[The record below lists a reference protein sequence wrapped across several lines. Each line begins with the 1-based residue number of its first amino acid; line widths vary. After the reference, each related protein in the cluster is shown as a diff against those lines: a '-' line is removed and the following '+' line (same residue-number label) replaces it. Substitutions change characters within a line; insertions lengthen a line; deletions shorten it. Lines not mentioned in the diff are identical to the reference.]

1 MDTNVLSEL
10 NLKPLFVFKLNT
22 ESQYFGAFAGQKDK
36 DKEFPKTLNWDIPKG
51 TEWSKTSLWVL
62 PIIPSCK
69 GRYSLDFDNKF
80 QFKEKEARKI
90 QNCEIGIFK
99 QPSNVREWKDYE
111 NLEEAE
117 VNFDLNFEAKKFSVS
132 KQAIPFTIAD
142 ESQSI
147 SGWFFG
153 TTTIDIK
160 ETLLKFG
167 GLECDI
173 VDTLGRKSDFHIWCG
188 MRREDEKI
196 FLSINNS
203 DLMEENIGED
213 CPLIWSKKGLLDDTV
228 FPDETKTFEIENDKL
243 SLENSLKHIPKKDH
257 ENFFSI
263 CLSTIDLFGK
273 VKANKHYAWLIKEG
287 KDLSPFFKRVN
298 LNLISQDLEKY
309 IRTSN
314 VGEYIYLFQMNRR
327 VKNKN
332 EKRIITWITGAL
344 NMTAVNDKFKSIVSS
359 RFEVDKSG
367 PESISPNFPY
377 QDDPGSF
384 EQIITEHAI
393 NNGIVSIK
401 SLRLFPN
408 PSKFVKKIEGL
419 KSEFTASIQLSNLRK
434 NTVDLKKQTLDLK
447 NDKNDTVIVNN
458 ISFSTKKIDNQND
471 NGTFFS
477 VSLEKEMA
485 SELEGTFSDG
495 SFSFELDNTGKL
507 NAKIKFSFQLQK
519 AQVPLYLWQLHPGLI
534 EKYNKIEHDSP
545 VFCYAIEDFRI
556 PVKLITPLSTDLSD
570 QERLIAD
577 NDSISVSTTGTL
589 RPEQP
594 LIIPLTKS
602 DKQKYWL
609 SFSENM
615 NVGQDFFF
623 ATELLAINPENT
635 NGQSVLDV
643 VVIGNEPQ
651 TAVKVQTPFGTNP
664 KYDSGKWVI
673 ARKNSLSA
681 DGNVWEILNE
691 KANDEGI
698 TLTFPPQVIG
708 EAFRKTNEG
717 ELFAEEPE
725 DEKLV
730 DFKFSPPATITIA
743 NEQLNR
749 QMVTAPWNLRNLF
762 GTYGDS
768 NPGLR
773 LLKAQFELL
782 YGMSANFENR
792 DAFIAELEN
801 KLGQMVK
808 APRGAI
814 TWENSESQSDAFQA
828 AYTDF
833 FQILKLYVSRLAIY
847 EVSASKDKF
856 QPAKFDSGIDYFFR
870 IDENKWVEENKE
882 KKLVSGKGA
891 KLRFPFKDVPDYLKD
906 IKEQYHK
913 DGIVDDHGQPVNP
926 LSGGFHWGFESK
938 AVYYELMTQGLLKGS
953 SSGEIENL
961 AFSSLGGYGKQVARF
976 ANDKTIIKST
986 TSMGRTHFYAV
997 ERIGRIGVFWNK
1009 AKHVTEFERTI
1020 VPSEQFKGTG
1030 NKGRLIGRKVREFVE
1045 ILEPERKYPEFG
1057 GEIYAAGSVM
1067 GTHFKSIKIPVNST
1081 WGRDLTHK
1089 IDNEE
1094 KPFGWEVPLWNKDA
1108 EISVYPFP
1116 QIMLSVMAAKES
1128 GQAEILC
1135 NMENPEN
1142 IYFYTDVREQ
1152 VAEREITA
1160 ETNDWPSIAEV
1171 DFTFQPFTNIY
1182 VQAPP
1187 CLDYNDPK
1195 LVNMPLPSPIE
1206 VLPGFERFTFKVLP
1220 SDMPVSANG
1229 TYNDKSTISAKL
1241 RTVTMQRKTIVA
1253 AEKSINDRYVAD
1265 EFLKETNKILVK
1277 NFNGYKGLLSAGKQ
1291 EDINNLKDQLKSGVK
1306 DHIKSFFLDDK
1317 NNDRKIIEPIITQF
1331 QNKPKLYYFN
1341 NIIVDSSKPEIKDT
1355 RLNDFYKNHVSKWEL
1370 PTIMLWN
1377 QLVSMLEAAISTVD
1391 KHYTLTFDTLKTE
1404 LYKYIDE
1411 FKGDDLKGKVKK
1423 EVEELKSKIISA
1435 EKFIDL
1441 HLGFMEKFFTD
1452 EIKGV
1457 NDNLSAF
1464 EQELDKIAVQINQSI
1479 IEIEDAVKDLS
1490 NTLSIPELK
1499 TKAKEISASKI
1510 NELLK
1515 LIENQVD
1522 ALSIHQKVKEEAKR
1536 KLREYSAGL
1545 IGSIEKAVNKIP
1557 DTSPVDEL
1565 KDSIIAVLNGLNI
1578 DVNKE
1583 IDQVKNLPQEL
1594 HEKLAGIESEIK
1606 KIKKDIEDNI
1616 KQLKTKIDDWIGDQ
1630 SKGLIHIL
1638 DSLENDK
1645 VKIKEACD
1653 VYFFNKKNE
1662 IIQKL
1667 SKELL
1672 DILIVGYEIGGKKKP
1687 PISDLFI
1694 EIDQW
1699 MKDIIADFNALLH
1712 KINSNLN
1719 TNLSN
1724 IQSVIDKYLDP
1735 ALNLY
1740 SEYKA
1745 IEKAVLN
1752 RDKDT
1757 LIKEANKLSQAINQD
1772 FGHAAGKVTEV
1783 YYQLENVQ
1791 NSVGDLG
1798 KELQNTL
1805 FNYRSVMEDIKA
1817 VDLGINR
1824 KTVELIYNFKESY
1837 APKLLMTPVMGK
1849 LEKLNE
1855 SLSAVGVNIPYGAL
1869 EEKFIAPMKEWGSSF
1884 AKSFSNQFPMSNL
1897 LKDIGGF
1904 KFDNL
1909 LPFLKGDDAFFKAV
1923 KVESKVDEKAMKAW
1937 VKADLDYTF
1946 TDDNTLMSI
1955 GPLKVRMLRNAKIE
1969 AHAYESI
1976 DIDRQRKNDSFGT
1989 LKSTFEISLS
1999 GAPLMLFRDTVV
2011 SFKNGKYDFDLDPS
2025 RMEMPGLLKLIT
2037 DASKNIPASDP
2048 SSGGDGKQSPF
2059 KMQILKYSPT
2069 ANVEIPIGV
2078 QANLDIPP
2086 LSVGGGTT
2094 AISNLSFGG
2103 NFLLK
2108 ALNTDVTPAKLDFN
2122 LGLGF
2127 YLGKKDLPFN
2137 FTAFILGGGG
2147 YIDCSF
2153 TYHPSVSTKPD
2164 VTFIMSVH
2172 GSAALTIAAGWITG
2186 SVMVLAGIEVEY
2198 YSARGSTRIEMFVA
2212 IIGVVDILGLISVYL
2227 SLRLSINYQ
2236 SDTNGTVLYGVGRVK
2251 VKIRICRFV
2260 TISVSKN
2267 YTMILKGKSESVKN
2281 ENSQKIATSL
2291 N

>member
-36 DKEFPKTLNWDIPKG
+36 VKEFPETLSWDVPRETK
-51 TEWSKTSLWVL
+51 WSDISLWVL
-62 PIIPSCK
+62 PVTPSGK
-69 GRYSLDFDNKF
+69 GKYRLDFNSKF

-90 QNCEIGIFK
+90 QNCEIGIFN
-99 QPSNVREWKDYE
+99 QPSDLENWDDY
-111 NLEEAE
+111 NDLEKSE
-117 VNFDLNFEAKKFSVS
+117 VNLDLNVEAKKFSVS
-132 KQAIPFTIAD
+132 KQAIPFTIVS

-147 SGWFFG
+147 SGWFLG
-153 TTTIDIK
+153 TTAIDIK
-160 ETLLKFG
+160 EALLKFG

-173 VDTLGRKSDFHIWCG
+173 VDSLGRKSDFHLWCG
-188 MRREDEKI
+188 MRPASGKI

-213 CPLIWSKKGLLDDTV
+213 CPMIWSKKGVMDDTILPV
-228 FPDETKTFEIENDKL
+228 DKTNTFELSNEKL
-243 SLENSLKHIPKKDH
+243 CLGHNLKNISEKDQ
-257 ENFFSI
+257 EKFFSVS
-263 CLSTIDLFGK
+263 LSTIDLFGK
-273 VKANKHYAWLIKEG
+273 VKPNKHYAWLIKEG
-287 KDLSPFFKRVN
+287 KSLAPFFKRVN

-314 VGEYIYLFQMNRR
+314 VGEYIYLFQINRWAE
-327 VKNKN
+327 NKN

-344 NMTAVNDKFKSIVSS
+344 NMTAVNDKFKSMVSS

-367 PESISPNFPY
+367 PESISPYFPY
-377 QDDPGSF
+377 QDDPQSF
-384 EQIITEHAI
+384 DQIITEHAI
-393 NNGIVSIK
+393 NNGIVSVK
-401 SLRLFPN
+401 SLRLFPD
-408 PSKFVKKIEGL
+408 PPKLVKKIEGL
-419 KSEFTASIQLSNLRK
+419 KSEFTASIQLSNIRK
-434 NTVDLKKQTLDLK
+434 TTVDLKKQTLDLK
-447 NDKNDTVIVNN
+447 NDRNDTVIVNN
-458 ISFSTKKIDNQND
+458 ILFSTKKVDNQND

-477 VSLEKEMA
+477 VSLEKQKV

-495 SFSFELDNTGKL
+495 SFSFELDNTGEL
-507 NAKIKFSFQLQK
+507 TAKIRFSFQLQK
-519 AQVPLYLWQLHPGLI
+519 ARIPLYFWQLYPGLI
-534 EKYNKIEHDSP
+534 EKYNKTEHDSP

-556 PVKLITPLSTDLSD
+556 PVKSITPLSTDLSD
-570 QERLIAD
+570 HERFIAD
-577 NDSISVSTTGTL
+577 NDSISVSSTGTL

-594 LIIPLTKS
+594 LIIPLTES

-609 SFSENM
+609 SFSENI

-623 ATELLAINPENT
+623 ATELLLKDREDKNA
-635 NGQSVLDV
+635 QSVLDV

-664 KYDSGKWVI
+664 KYDSGKWVV

-717 ELFAEEPE
+717 ELFPEEP
-725 DEKLV
+725 DGKNLV
-730 DFKFSPPATITIA
+730 DFKFSPPVVINIA

-782 YGMSANFENR
+782 YGMSANFENK

-814 TWENSESQSDAFQA
+814 TWEHSEPQSVAFKA
-828 AYTDF
+828 AYASF
-833 FQILKLYVSRLAIY
+833 FQILKLYVSRLAVY
-847 EVSASKDKF
+847 EVSSSKDKF
-856 QPAKFDSGIDYFFR
+856 QPTKFDSGIDYFFR
-870 IDENKWVEENKE
+870 IDENKWVEENNK

-906 IKEQYHK
+906 VKEKYHK
-913 DGIVDDHGQPVNP
+913 DNIVDGGQPVNP

-1009 AKHVTEFERTI
+1009 AKHVIEYERTV
-1020 VPSEQFKGTG
+1020 VPSEQFEGTG
-1030 NKGRLIGRKVREFVE
+1030 NEGRIVVRKVREFVE

-1057 GEIYAAGSVM
+1057 GESYAAGSVM

-1081 WGRDLTHK
+1081 WGRDLTETV
-1089 IDNEE
+1089 DNKE
-1094 KPFGWEVPLWNKDA
+1094 KPFGWEVPLWNKHA
-1108 EISVYPFP
+1108 KPSVYPFP

-1128 GQAEILC
+1128 GQAEVLC
-1135 NMENPEN
+1135 NIENPEN
-1142 IYFYTDVREQ
+1142 IYFYTDVRER
-1152 VAEREITA
+1152 VAEKEMTA
-1160 ETNDWPSIAEV
+1160 ETNDWPSIAGV

-1195 LVNMPLPSPIE
+1195 LVNTPLPSPVE

-1229 TYNDKSTISAKL
+1229 AYNDKSTISAKL

-1253 AEKSINDRYVAD
+1253 AEKSIEDRYKAD
-1265 EFLKETNKILVK
+1265 QFLVESNKILVK

-1291 EDINNLKDQLKSGVK
+1291 VDIDTLKDHLESGVK
-1306 DHIKSFFLDDK
+1306 EHIKSFFQK
-1317 NNDRKIIEPIITQF
+1317 NEANVDTVSKILEQAKAAPGLRYLSRYTASDGRKYSDFYNDVTT
-1331 QNKPKLYYFN
+1331 
-1341 NIIVDSSKPEIKDT
+1341 KDT
-1355 RLNDFYKNHVSKWEL
+1355 TTEGDILWEL

-1391 KHYTLTFDTLKTE
+1391 KHYTLMFDTLKTE

-1423 EVEELKSKIISA
+1423 EVEDLKSKIISA

-1452 EIKGV
+1452 KIKGV

-1464 EQELDKIAVQINQSI
+1464 ERELDNIALQINQSI
-1479 IEIEDAVKDLS
+1479 IEIEDGVKELAD
-1490 NTLSIPELK
+1490 TLSIPELK
-1499 TKAKEISASKI
+1499 TKAKELSVLKI

-1522 ALSIHQKVKEEAKR
+1522 TLNIHQKVKEEAKR
-1536 KLREYSAGL
+1536 KLKEYSAGL
-1545 IGSIEKAVNKIP
+1545 IGSIEQKVNEIP

-1565 KDSIIAVLNGLNI
+1565 KDSIIAVLNGLKS

-1583 IDQVKNLPQEL
+1583 IDQVKKLPQKL
-1594 HEKLAGIESEIK
+1594 HEELTGIESEIK

-1616 KQLKTKIDDWIGDQ
+1616 KQLKTEIDGWIGDQ
-1630 SKGLIHIL
+1630 SKGLIQIL
-1638 DSLENDK
+1638 NSVENDK

-1653 VYFFNKKNE
+1653 INFFNKKDE
-1662 IIQKL
+1662 IIQTL
-1667 SKELL
+1667 SKDLL
-1672 DILIVGYEIGGKKKP
+1672 DLLINKYKETDLTYP
-1687 PISDLFI
+1687 PVAHVFNKVDA
-1694 EIDQW
+1694 W

-1712 KINSNLN
+1712 KIKNAGS
-1719 TNLSN
+1719 S
-1724 IQSVIDKYLDP
+1724 IEEAVKKYLDP

-1740 SEYKA
+1740 NEYKA
-1745 IEKAVLN
+1745 IEKAIKDG
-1752 RDKDT
+1752 DKDT

-1772 FGHAAGKVTEV
+1772 FGHAAGKVTEA

-1969 AHAYESI
+1969 GHAYESI
-1976 DIDRQRKNDSFGT
+1976 DIDRQRKSDSFGT

-1999 GAPLMLFRDTVV
+1999 GTPLMLFRDTVV

-2059 KMQILKYSPT
+2059 KMQILKYSPI
-2069 ANVEIPIGV
+2069 ADVEIPIGV

-2108 ALNTDVTPAKLDFN
+2108 ALNTDVKPAKLDFN

-2127 YLGKKDLPFN
+2127 YLGKKELPFN

>member
-1 MDTNVLSEL
+1 MDTNILSEF

-22 ESQYFGAFAGQKDK
+22 EPQYFGAFAGQKDK
-36 DKEFPKTLNWDIPKG
+36 DKEFPKTLTWDIPKG
-51 TEWSKTSLWVL
+51 TEWSETSLWIL
-62 PIIPSCK
+62 PLTRSN
-69 GRYSLDFDNKF
+69 GLYSLDFNSKF
-80 QFKEKEARKI
+80 QFKEKKTVKI
-90 QNCEIGIFK
+90 QNCEIGIFNQSSDLENWADYKNLK
-99 QPSNVREWKDYE
+99 QTEI
-111 NLEEAE
+111 
-117 VNFDLNFEAKKFSVS
+117 NFDLNFESRQFSVS
-132 KQAIPFTIAD
+132 KEAVPFTITQD
-142 ESQSI
+142 NQEI

-153 TTTIDIK
+153 TSTIDIR
-160 ETLLKFG
+160 ETLLKFE

-173 VDTLGRKSDFHIWCG
+173 VDSPGRKNDFHIWCG
-188 MRREDEKI
+188 MRVTSGKI

-203 DLMEENIGED
+203 DQDDETPGND
-213 CPLIWSKKGLLDDTV
+213 CPLVWSHKGFLDDTI
-228 FPDETKTFEIENDKL
+228 FSTYKNENERNGTFK
-243 SLENSLKHIPKKDH
+243 LENGELGLGYKGKNRFLSKALAYIDYNAIVKPDKFYSWFIQ
-257 ENFFSI
+257 ENKN
-263 CLSTIDLFGK
+263 LF
-273 VKANKHYAWLIKEG
+273 
-287 KDLSPFFKRVN
+287 PFFKIVKKDEITKTLDRFIKRGGNN
-298 LNLISQDLEKY
+298 LLYFFQINRFSAGQ
-309 IRTSN
+309 N
-314 VGEYIYLFQMNRR
+314 VKSIL
-327 VKNKN
+327 
-332 EKRIITWITGAL
+332 TWIAGGL
-344 NMTAVNDKFKSIVSS
+344 EVLEVNKCIGNVAAA
-359 RFEVDKSG
+359 RVQVDKAG
-367 PESISPNFPY
+367 VESISPTFKNLEFDNLK
-377 QDDPGSF
+377 QIVLEHSITNMQVSF
-384 EQIITEHAI
+384 VGAAIFANPPVSVEKITQLEFDSKNKKLEIHLSNIRKNDFERQQLFSGKPQIII
-393 NNGIVSIK
+393 NN
-401 SLRLFPN
+401 L
-408 PSKFVKKIEGL
+408 
-419 KSEFTASIQLSNLRK
+419 T
-434 NTVDLKKQTLDLK
+434 
-447 NDKNDTVIVNN
+447 
-458 ISFSTKKIDNQND
+458 FSTDKIGRESD
-471 NGTFFS
+471 NGTLFGFKIFTS
-477 VSLEKEMA
+477 KDVLSGIKGGLND
-485 SELEGTFSDG
+485 GTFAFG
-495 SFSFELDNTGKL
+495 LEERGKIETKFYFSL
-507 NAKIKFSFQLQK
+507 QLQK
-519 AQVPLYLWQLHPGLI
+519 AQKPLYIWEYYQ
-534 EKYNKIEHDSP
+534 KIEDGDTIVP
-545 VFCYAIEDFRI
+545 CYTIEDFKL
-556 PVKLITPLSTDLSD
+556 PVNSVTPLSTDLSD
-570 QERLIAD
+570 QERFIVDDDRISIA
-577 NDSISVSTTGTL
+577 STGAL

-594 LIIPLTKS
+594 LIIPISKK

-609 SFSENM
+609 SFSENI

-623 ATELLAINPENT
+623 ATELLSSPEDK
-635 NGQSVLDV
+635 GDQSVLDIV
-643 VVIGNEPQ
+643 VVGNEPQ
-651 TAVKVQTPFGTNP
+651 TAVKVQTPFGTSP
-664 KYDSGKWVI
+664 KYDNGKWVI

-708 EAFRKTNEG
+708 EAFRKTNKG
-717 ELFAEEPE
+717 ELFHEEP
-725 DEKLV
+725 DGEKLV
-730 DFKFSPPATITIA
+730 DFKFSPPAVINIA

-773 LLKAQFELL
+773 LLTAQFELL
-782 YGMSANFENR
+782 YGMSAHFENR

-814 TWENSESQSDAFQA
+814 TWEHNGPQSEAFKG
-828 AYTDF
+828 AYAVF

-856 QPAKFDSGIDYFFR
+856 QPAKFNSGVNYFFR
-870 IDENKWVEENKE
+870 IDENKWVEEHQRDR
-882 KKLVSGKGA
+882 KLMNGKGA
-891 KLRFPFKDVPDYLKD
+891 KLRFPFKNTPEYLKD
-906 IKEQYHK
+906 IKDKYHK
-913 DGIVDDHGQPVNP
+913 DDAVEEGKPVNP

-938 AVYYELMTQGLLKGS
+938 AVYYELMTQGLQKGS

-1009 AKHVTEFERTI
+1009 AKHVIEYERTV
-1020 VPSEQFKGTG
+1020 VPSEQFEGTG
-1030 NKGRLIGRKVREFVE
+1030 NEGRIIVRKVREFIE

-1057 GEIYAAGSVM
+1057 GESYAAGSVM

-1081 WGRDLTHK
+1081 WGRDLTHT
-1089 IDNEE
+1089 IGNEE

-1108 EISVYPFP
+1108 KSSVYPFP
-1116 QIMLSVMAAKES
+1116 QIMLNVMAAKES
-1128 GQAEILC
+1128 GQAEVLC
-1135 NMENPEN
+1135 NIENPEN
-1142 IYFYTDVREQ
+1142 IYFYTDVREH
-1152 VAEREITA
+1152 VAEKEITA
-1160 ETNDWPSIAEV
+1160 ETNDWPSIAGV

-1195 LVNMPLPSPIE
+1195 LVNAPLPSPVE

-1229 TYNDKSTISAKL
+1229 AYNDKSTISAKL
-1241 RTVTMQRKTIVA
+1241 RTVTMQRKTIAA
-1253 AEKSINDRYVAD
+1253 AEKSIEDRYKAD
-1265 EFLKETNKILVK
+1265 KFLEESNKILVK
-1277 NFNGYKGLLSAGKQ
+1277 NFNGYKGLLSAGRQ
-1291 EDINNLKDQLKSGVK
+1291 QDINNLKNHLKSGVK
-1306 DHIKSFFLDDK
+1306 EHIISFFQK
-1317 NNDRKIIEPIITQF
+1317 NETNIDMVSKILEQAKAAPALRYLSQYTASDGRKYSDFYSDIST
-1331 QNKPKLYYFN
+1331 
-1341 NIIVDSSKPEIKDT
+1341 KDT
-1355 RLNDFYKNHVSKWEL
+1355 GTSEDILWEL
-1370 PTIMLWN
+1370 STIMLWN
-1377 QLVSMLEAAISTVD
+1377 QLVSMLEATISTVD
-1391 KHYTLTFDTLKTE
+1391 KHYTLMFDTLKTE
-1404 LYKYIDE
+1404 LHKYIDE
-1411 FKGDDLKGKVKK
+1411 FKDDDLKGKVKK

-1452 EIKGV
+1452 ENKGV
-1457 NDNLSAF
+1457 NDNLNAF

-1479 IEIEDAVKDLS
+1479 IEIEDDVKDLS
-1490 NTLSIPELK
+1490 DTLSIPELK

-1515 LIENQVD
+1515 LVENQID

-1536 KLREYSAGL
+1536 KLKGYTDVSL
-1545 IGSIEKAVNKIP
+1545 IKLIKDKVEEIP
-1557 DTSPVDEL
+1557 GTSPVDEL
-1565 KDSIIAVLNGLNI
+1565 KDSIIAVLNGLKSHIN
-1578 DVNKE
+1578 NE
-1583 IDQVKNLPQEL
+1583 IDQVKKLPEEL
-1594 HEKLAGIESEIK
+1594 QKELAVIESEIK
-1606 KIKKDIEDNI
+1606 GIKEDIEDSI
-1616 KQLKTKIDDWIGDQ
+1616 KQLKTGIDGWIGDQ
-1630 SKGLIHIL
+1630 SKGLIQIL

-1653 VYFFNKKNE
+1653 VNFFNKKDE
-1662 IIQKL
+1662 IIQVL
-1667 SKELL
+1667 SKGLIDLL
-1672 DILIVGYEIGGKKKP
+1672 INKYKETDLTFP
-1687 PISDLFI
+1687 PVAHVFNKVDA
-1694 EIDQW
+1694 W

-1712 KINSNLN
+1712 KINSNLSN
-1719 TNLSN
+1719 DLSN
-1724 IQSVIDKYLDP
+1724 IQSVVDKYLDP
-1735 ALNLY
+1735 ALDLY
-1740 SEYKA
+1740 NEYKA
-1745 IEKAVLN
+1745 IEDAIGSG
-1752 RDKDT
+1752 DKDK
-1757 LIKEANKLSQAINQD
+1757 LIQEANKLSQAINQD
-1772 FGHAAGKVTEV
+1772 FGHAAGKVTEA

-1849 LEKLNE
+1849 LEKLND

-1976 DIDRQRKNDSFGT
+1976 DIDRHRKSDSFGT

-1999 GAPLMLFRDTVV
+1999 GAPLMLFKETVV

-2025 RMEMPGLLKLIT
+2025 RMEMPGLLKLLT

-2048 SSGGDGKQSPF
+2048 SAAGEEKKSPF
-2059 KMQILKYSPT
+2059 KMQILKYAVPNT
-2069 ANVEIPIGV
+2069 KLEIPMGV
-2078 QANLDIPP
+2078 EATLDLPP
-2086 LSVGGGTT
+2086 LSVGGGPT
-2094 AISNLSFGG
+2094 AISNLTFGG
-2103 NFLLK
+2103 HFRLK

-2122 LGLGF
+2122 MGLGF
-2127 YLGKKDLPFN
+2127 YLGKRDLPFN

-2147 YIDCSF
+2147 FIDCSF
-2153 TYHPSVSTKPD
+2153 SYHPSVSKKPV

-2186 SVMVLAGIEVEY
+2186 SIMVLAGIEVEY
-2198 YSARGSTRIEMFVA
+2198 YSDKGSTRIEMFVA

-2236 SDTNGTVLYGVGRVK
+2236 SDAVGTVLYGVGRVK

-2260 TISVSKN
+2260 TISVSKD
-2267 YTMILKGKSESVKN
+2267 YTMVLKGKSESVKN